1 MKATKLF
8 LILIISFSI
17 FNAAC
22 KRDEATICENLLEQ
36 GIADSTSIKGE
47 WEFKYFAKTI
57 NGNKISKKEPIS
69 DQHWIGFNGSNIN
82 GGICNTLGGKYSL
95 NSSNNISISV
105 NSITFK
111 LCDTETNELES
122 TLIKSLNNAI
132 CFVVKGNELLIHY
145 KEIDKRN
152 VLVLTKK

>member
-17 FNAAC
+17 FNTAC
-22 KRDEATICENLLEQ
+22 KKDEATICENLLEQ
-36 GIADSTSIKGE
+36 GNADSTSIKGE

-57 NGNKISKKEPIS
+57 NGSKIKNKDEIQKGYINVTDTGTILLRHTNSVEFKYKL
-69 DQHWIGFNGSNIN
+69 NNSNDITMVLTSTTYVN
-82 GGICNTLGGKYSL
+82 PPPEEKNICNA
-95 NSSNNISISV
+95 
-105 NSITFK
+105 
-111 LCDTETNELES
+111 
-122 TLIKSLNNAI
+122 LNNAI
-132 CFVVKGNELLIHY
+132 CFVVKGNQLLIHY

>member
-17 FNAAC
+17 FNTAC
-22 KRDEATICENLLEQ
+22 KKDEATICENLLEQ
-36 GIADSTSIKGE
+36 GNADSTSIKGE

-57 NGNKISKKEPIS
+57 NGSKIKNKDEIQKGYINVTDTGTISLYHTNEIIYEYTLSNSNDITVVLKYSTKVLPPKEEE
-69 DQHWIGFNGSNIN
+69 D
-82 GGICNTLGGKYSL
+82 ICNA
-95 NSSNNISISV
+95 
-105 NSITFK
+105 F
-111 LCDTETNELES
+111 
-122 TLIKSLNNAI
+122 NNAI